1 MVLDSIDS
9 QHKKEFRIPLPLEVE
24 EFRRGQLYS
33 VAEASKNETGGGEG
47 AEFVKQYDFFDDP
60 SILPGKTLSGT
71 YTYKIYRLKSKAP
84 WVLQKIFPSEAFEI
98 HEESWNAYPY
108 CKTLLTVNLL
118 CVVYNFLARFAYV
131 TSRPLQNPG
140 YMGSNFSLII
150 ESIHLPDYGCS
161 DNPLNAPE
169 KREIIYLDICDDII
183 LGKCQYNPDTDPKLF
198 ISERTGRGRLK
209 PDWMYSTTPVRCY
222 KQIICIHE
230 KRLKTEISENCSF
243 MTIMCCYK
251 LVTVHFKW
259 TGLSGFVEKTIQKQ
273 YSKIFTRF
281 HRDAFCWIDY
291 WIDLNEDELREFEEK
306 IAVQLLKQLA
316 EPEKRGAT
324 LDDRP
329 IID

>member
-1 MVLDSIDS
+1 MLV
-9 QHKKEFRIPLPLEVE
+9 KEFRIPLPLEVE

-108 CKTLLTVNLL
+108 CKTILT
-118 CVVYNFLARFAYV
+118 
-131 TSRPLQNPG
+131 NPG

-150 ESIHLPDYGCS
+150 ESIHLPDNGCS

-209 PDWMYSTTPVRCY
+209 PDWMYSTTP
-222 KQIICIHE
+222 
-230 KRLKTEISENCSF
+230 
-243 MTIMCCYK
+243 IMCCYK

-306 IAVQLLKQLA
+306 IAEQLLKQLA